1 MFLSD
6 RDLRWAIESGRLI
19 IDPRPSKI
27 EPTSINLHLDSIK
40 EAKIWDLHAISE
52 NNLIHGLKPKEVM
65 IGRFDFRKFSAKYLV
80 SLPQEAE
87 KDENQLV
94 FRRGE
99 QVVIKP
105 QGFLL
110 WQTKEKIGTPDD
122 RADLICFIEG
132 KSTRA
137 RTGILIHMT
146 APTIHSTWIGNVTLE
161 IANLGPFIFVLEEN
175 DVIAQ
180 LTVAT
185 ISSPPVESMKAGVTY
200 AQKEVGSSGQLNKK
214 RDRRR

>member
-19 IDPRPSKI
+19 IDPPPNKI
-27 EPTSINLHLDSIK
+27 DTTSIDLHLDSIDQ
-40 EAKIWDLHAISE
+40 AKSWNLDEISKT
-52 NNLIHGLKPKEVM
+52 NRKIGLKPGEVR
-65 IGRFDFRKFSAKYLV
+65 IGQFDFRLFSADYLKP
-80 SLPQEAE
+80 LPTEE
-87 KDENQLV
+87 KDNLV
-94 FRRGE
+94 FRRGNA
-99 QVVIKP
+99 VVVKP
-105 QGFLL
+105 HGFLL
-110 WQTKEKIGTPDD
+110 WQTKESVGTPEE

-161 IANLGPFIFVLEEN
+161 IANLGPFICVLEEN

-185 ISSPPVESMKAGVTY
+185 ISSPPKESMKAGVTFR
-200 AQKEVGSSGQLNKK
+200 QKNVGATVQVPSLK
-214 RDRRR
+214 RTRRPR